1 MAHRRRPAT
10 GAGERRIQGRHEI
23 FGERMRATGSGWSDI
38 VADAGT
44 PMPHRDTWRGRIA
57 RRHPSFFG
65 ELASRPQPTNRG
77 LPVHPRRHQQI
88 QDGKQDGQ
96 EDKMILHRLLP
107 DPGDVEIRPGRFC
120 FLSPTPFRSM
130 PAATRRLSMMTDTRG
145 RHPLK
150 TLENLNILEA
160 RSRNEDR

>member
-1 MAHRRRPAT
+1 
-10 GAGERRIQGRHEI
+10 
-23 FGERMRATGSGWSDI
+23 
-38 VADAGT
+38 
-44 PMPHRDTWRGRIA
+44 
-57 RRHPSFFG
+57 
-65 ELASRPQPTNRG
+65 
-77 LPVHPRRHQQI
+77 
-88 QDGKQDGQ
+88 
-96 EDKMILHRLLP
+96 MILHRLLP

-150 TLENLNILEA
+150 ILGNLNILEA

>member
-1 MAHRRRPAT
+1 
-10 GAGERRIQGRHEI
+10 
-23 FGERMRATGSGWSDI
+23 
-38 VADAGT
+38 
-44 PMPHRDTWRGRIA
+44 
-57 RRHPSFFG
+57 
-65 ELASRPQPTNRG
+65 
-77 LPVHPRRHQQI
+77 
-88 QDGKQDGQ
+88 
-96 EDKMILHRLLP
+96 MILHRLLP

-130 PAATRRLSMMTDTRG
+130 MTDTCG